1 MAKQTSFF
9 SSISRLY
16 PHVRPIIPRLVMG
29 LLCALLASVV
39 ALTIPQV
46 LRVLVNESLEPGGS
60 ADAVWTASLVILGLG
75 IAEAGLVALR
85 RQFVINPATTVE
97 TRMRVSLYGHLQ
109 DLTVS
114 FHDRWGSGQ
123 LLSRAM
129 TDLNFLRRWM
139 AFGAIMLVVTTLT
152 VVIGVVVM
160 FAMSWQLALIF
171 LAAAVPI
178 MIYGFRFRTRFSKV
192 ARRSQDQAGD
202 LATTVEESVHGIRVL
217 KAFGRSREALENF
230 NEQAEELRQTE
241 IAKAKHLATFSLVV
255 TLLPELALGAGL
267 VVGIMLASTGEL
279 SIGALVAFFATAAVI
294 AAPVEFC
301 GMLLAMALTA
311 KTAVDRHFEVMDSV
325 NTITSPDQ
333 PRRPAELKGAL
344 SFNNATFAYEDA
356 PDKPILK
363 DISLDIRP
371 GETMALVGITGSG
384 KSALL
389 QLVPRLYDV
398 TAGSITI
405 DGVDLREFSVEDLR
419 TVVAVAFEDT
429 TLFSSSVR
437 DNVLLGAPAGLP
449 AEAPRGGPRGGARR
463 RPGPLRLLP
472 PGRAG
477 HPDRRGGAQPLR
489 RPAAA
494 HRPGPRHRRPAQ
506 GAGPGRSA
514 VRPGRPHRGT
524 RRDRLRE
531 VLADTTTLIVA
542 HRPSTVALAD
552 RVALLEDGRITA
564 VGTHAELLA
573 AEPPL
578 PLRDRQPRPGTA
590 GPGLRTAG
598 LRTVRPQRRGGFP
611 MSSATFGTANEDN
624 AHLSKS
630 ESKTVRRRSLAL
642 LRLPDP
648 PGPPA
653 VLADHRRRRAVP
665 GRPRR
670 RAGADRLRH
679 RPRPAGPER
688 RRQPPAGAHRRRL
701 PGRRRRHGRAS
712 PPCT

>member
-46 LRVLVNESLEPGGS
+46 LRVLINQSLEPGGS
-60 ADAVWTASLVILGLG
+60 TDAVWTASLVILGLG

-152 VVIGVVVM
+152 VVIGVAVM

-241 IAKAKHLATFSLVV
+241 IAKAKHVATFSLVV
-255 TLLPELALGAGL
+255 TLLPELALGTGL
-267 VVGIMLASTGEL
+267 VVGILLASTGEL

-325 NTITSPDQ
+325 NTITSPDH
-333 PRRPAELKGAL
+333 PRSPAELQGAL
-344 SFNNATFAYEDA
+344 SFHNATFAYEDA
-356 PDKPILK
+356 PDKPILT
-363 DISLDIRP
+363 DVTLDIRP

-398 TAGSITI
+398 TAGTITI

-449 AEAPRGGPRGGARR
+449 PERREELLEEALDVAQAHFAYSLPDGLDTLIGEEGLSLSGGQRQRIALARAIAARPRVLVLDD
-463 RPGPLRLLP
+463 PL
-472 PGRAG
+472 
-477 HPDRRGGAQPLR
+477 
-489 RPAAA
+489 
-494 HRPGPRHRRPAQ
+494 
-506 GAGPGRSA
+506 SA
-514 VRPGRPHRGT
+514 LDVHT
-524 RRDRLRE
+524 EELVETRLRE
-531 VLADTTTLIVA
+531 VLTATTTLIVA

-552 RVALLEDGRITA
+552 RVALLENGRITA
-564 VGTHAELLA
+564 VGTHTELLA
-573 AEPPL
+573 ENPHYRYVIASLDPEPRDLDSDLLDSELSGLNAEEVS
-578 PLRDRQPRPGTA
+578 R
-590 GPGLRTAG
+590 
-598 LRTVRPQRRGGFP
+598 
-611 MSSATFGTANEDN
+611 
-624 AHLSKS
+624 
-630 ESKTVRRRSLAL
+630 
-642 LRLPDP
+642 
-648 PGPPA
+648 
-653 VLADHRRRRAVP
+653 
-665 GRPRR
+665 
-670 RAGADRLRH
+670 
-679 RPRPAGPER
+679 
-688 RRQPPAGAHRRRL
+688 
-701 PGRRRRHGRAS
+701 
-712 PPCT
+712 

>member
-1 MAKQTSFF
+1 M
-9 SSISRLY
+9 
-16 PHVRPIIPRLVMG
+16 PRLVMG
-29 LLCALLASVV
+29 LVSALMASIV
-39 ALTIPQV
+39 ALAIPQV
-46 LRVLVNESLEPGGS
+46 LRVLINDWLRPGGS
-60 ADAVWTASLVILGLG
+60 SQAVWIASAVILVLG

-97 TRMRVSLYGHLQ
+97 TRMRVSLYDHLQ

-241 IAKAKHLATFSLVV
+241 IVKAKHLAAFSLVV
-255 TLLPELALGAGL
+255 TVLPELALGAGL
-267 VVGIMLASTGEL
+267 VVGIMLAAGGEL
-279 SIGALVAFFATAAVI
+279 SIGSLVAFFATAAVI

-311 KTAVDRHFEVMDSV
+311 KTAVDRHFEVMDAV
-325 NTITSPDQ
+325 NTITSPEE
-333 PRRPAELKGAL
+333 PHRPAELRGAL
-344 SFNNATFAYEDA
+344 GFHNATFAFEDA
-356 PDKPILK
+356 PEKPILK
-363 DISLDIRP
+363 DICLDIRP

-389 QLVPRLYDV
+389 QLVPRLFEV
-398 TAGSITI
+398 TAGSVTI
-405 DGVDLREFSVEDLR
+405 DGVDLRDFSVEDLR
-419 TVVAVAFEDT
+419 TIVSVAFEDT

-437 DNVLLGAPAGLP
+437 DNVLLGVQGQESPERREQIL
-449 AEAPRGGPRGGARR
+449 AEALDTAQAHFAYSLPEGLDTLIGEEGLSLSGGQRQRIALARAVAAK
-463 RPGPLRLLP
+463 PKVLVLDDPL
-472 PGRAG
+472 
-477 HPDRRGGAQPLR
+477 
-489 RPAAA
+489 
-494 HRPGPRHRRPAQ
+494 
-506 GAGPGRSA
+506 SA
-514 VRPGRPHRGT
+514 LDVNT
-524 RRDRLRE
+524 EELVEARLRA

-552 RVALLEDGRITA
+552 RVALLEDGRIAA
-564 VGTHAELLA
+564 VGTHTELLA
-573 AEPPL
+573 ENSHYRYVIASLDPEPRDLDSELSALEAEEVS
-578 PLRDRQPRPGTA
+578 R
-590 GPGLRTAG
+590 
-598 LRTVRPQRRGGFP
+598 
-611 MSSATFGTANEDN
+611 
-624 AHLSKS
+624 
-630 ESKTVRRRSLAL
+630 
-642 LRLPDP
+642 
-648 PGPPA
+648 
-653 VLADHRRRRAVP
+653 
-665 GRPRR
+665 
-670 RAGADRLRH
+670 
-679 RPRPAGPER
+679 
-688 RRQPPAGAHRRRL
+688 
-701 PGRRRRHGRAS
+701 
-712 PPCT
+712 

>member
-9 SSISRLY
+9 TSISRLY
-16 PHVRPIIPRLVMG
+16 PHVRPILPRLVMG
-29 LLCALLASVV
+29 LLCALLASVM
-39 ALTIPQV
+39 ALAIPQV
-46 LRVLVNESLEPGGS
+46 LRVLVNESLNPGGS
-60 ADAVWTASLVILGLG
+60 ADAVWTASLVVLGLG

-152 VVIGVVVM
+152 VVIGVAVM
-160 FAMSWQLALIF
+160 FWMSWQLALIF

-178 MIYGFRFRTRFSKV
+178 MIYGFRFRTRFSKA

-267 VVGIMLASTGEL
+267 VVGIMLAYTDQL
-279 SIGALVAFFATAAVI
+279 SIGSLVAFFATAAVV

-311 KTAVDRHFEVMDSV
+311 KSAVDRHFEVMDAQ
-325 NTITSPDQ
+325 NTITSPDR
-333 PRRPAELKGAL
+333 PRRPADLKGAL
-344 SFNNATFAYEDA
+344 SFRNASFAFDDA
-356 PDKPILK
+356 PGKPILSN
-363 DISLDIRP
+363 INLEIRP

-384 KSALL
+384 KSTLL
-389 QLVPRLYDV
+389 QLVPRLYEV
-398 TAGSITI
+398 TGGFITI

-419 TVVAVAFEDT
+419 SVVAVAFEDT

-437 DNVLLGAPAGLP
+437 DNVLLGVPDGVP
-449 AEAPRGGPRGGARR
+449 DGGPAAGRDAAREAVLEEALDVAQAQFAYSLPDGVDTLIGEEGLSLSGGQRQRIALARAIAAK
-463 RPGPLRLLP
+463 PAVLVLDDPL
-472 PGRAG
+472 
-477 HPDRRGGAQPLR
+477 
-489 RPAAA
+489 
-494 HRPGPRHRRPAQ
+494 
-506 GAGPGRSA
+506 SA
-514 VRPGRPHRGT
+514 LDVNTEEIVER
-524 RRDRLRE
+524 RLRE

-564 VGTHAELLA
+564 VGTHTGLLA
-573 AEPPL
+573 TNSHYRYVIASLDREP
-578 PLRDRQPRPGTA
+578 RD
-590 GPGLRTAG
+590 LDSE
-598 LRTVRPQRRGGFP
+598 L
-611 MSSATFGTANEDN
+611 SAFEDQ
-624 AHLSKS
+624 S
-630 ESKTVRRRSLAL
+630 EEISR
-642 LRLPDP
+642 
-648 PGPPA
+648 
-653 VLADHRRRRAVP
+653 
-665 GRPRR
+665 
-670 RAGADRLRH
+670 
-679 RPRPAGPER
+679 
-688 RRQPPAGAHRRRL
+688 
-701 PGRRRRHGRAS
+701 
-712 PPCT
+712 

>member
-9 SSISRLY
+9 RSISRLY

-46 LRVLVNESLEPGGS
+46 LRVLVNESLKPGGAS
-60 ADAVWTASLVILGLG
+60 DAVWTAAVVILVLG

-97 TRMRVSLYGHLQ
+97 TQMRVSLYGHLQ

-152 VVIGVVVM
+152 VVIGIVVM
-160 FAMSWQLALIF
+160 FSMSWQLAVIF

-178 MIYGFRFRTRFSKV
+178 MAYGFRFRTRFSKV

-241 IAKAKHLATFSLVV
+241 IMKAKHQATFTMVV

-267 VVGIMLASTGEL
+267 VVGVMLCASGQL

-294 AAPVEFC
+294 ATPVEFS

-311 KTAVDRHFEVMDSV
+311 KSAVDRHFEVMDSV
-325 NTITSPDQ
+325 NTITSPPE
-333 PRRPAELKGAL
+333 PRTPSQLKGAL
-344 SFNNATFAYEDA
+344 SFKNATFAFEDA

-363 DISLDIRP
+363 NINLDVRP

-384 KSALL
+384 KSALI

-398 TAGSITI
+398 TDGSITI
-405 DGVDLREFSVEDLR
+405 DGVDLREFDVDGLR
-419 TVVAVAFEDT
+419 RVVGVAFEDT

-437 DNVLLGAPAGLP
+437 DNVLLGAPDRTEEALDEALDVAQAHFAYSLPEGVDTLIGEEGLSLSGGQRQRI
-449 AEAPRGGPRGGARR
+449 ALARAIAARPRVLVLDD
-463 RPGPLRLLP
+463 PL
-472 PGRAG
+472 
-477 HPDRRGGAQPLR
+477 
-489 RPAAA
+489 
-494 HRPGPRHRRPAQ
+494 
-506 GAGPGRSA
+506 SA
-514 VRPGRPHRGT
+514 LDVHT
-524 RRDRLRE
+524 EELVETRLRA
-531 VLADTTTLIVA
+531 VLKDTTTLIVA

-552 RVALLEDGRITA
+552 RVALLEDGRIAA
-564 VGTHAELLA
+564 VGTHTELLA
-573 AEPPL
+573 HNPHYRYVIASLDQEP
-578 PLRDRQPRPGTA
+578 RD
-590 GPGLRTAG
+590 LDSE
-598 LRTVRPQRRGGFP
+598 L
-611 MSSATFGTANEDN
+611 SELEDE
-624 AHLSKS
+624 S
-630 ESKTVRRRSLAL
+630 EDSIR
-642 LRLPDP
+642 
-648 PGPPA
+648 
-653 VLADHRRRRAVP
+653 
-665 GRPRR
+665 
-670 RAGADRLRH
+670 
-679 RPRPAGPER
+679 
-688 RRQPPAGAHRRRL
+688 
-701 PGRRRRHGRAS
+701 
-712 PPCT
+712 

>member
-1 MAKQTSFF
+1 MAKQTPFF
-9 SSISRLY
+9 TSISRLY
-16 PHVRPIIPRLVMG
+16 PHVKPIIPRLFMG

-46 LRVLVNESLEPGGS
+46 LRVLINDSLQPGGS
-60 ADAVWTASLVILGLG
+60 TDAVWIAALAILGLG

-160 FAMSWQLALIF
+160 FSMSWQLALIF

-241 IAKAKHLATFSLVV
+241 IAKAKHLATFSMVV

-267 VVGIMLASTGEL
+267 VAGVMLAADGQL
-279 SIGALVAFFATAAVI
+279 SIGSLVAFFATAAVI

-311 KTAVDRHFEVMDSV
+311 KTAIDRHFEVMDAA
-325 NTITSPDQ
+325 NTITSPEQ
-333 PRRPAELKGAL
+333 PRQPGELSGAL
-344 SFNNATFAYEDA
+344 SFNSATFAFEDA

-363 DISLDIRP
+363 DVNLDIRP

-398 TAGSITI
+398 TGGSVTI
-405 DGVDLREFSVEDLR
+405 DGVDLREFSVEELR

-429 TLFSSSVR
+429 TLFSNSVR
-437 DNVLLGAPAGLP
+437 DNVLLGARERSEEALEEALEVAQAQFAYSLPEGLDTLIGDEGLSLSGGQRQRIALARAIAAKP
-449 AEAPRGGPRGGARR
+449 RVLVLDDPLSALDVNTEELVEA
-463 RPGPLRLLP
+463 
-472 PGRAG
+472 
-477 HPDRRGGAQPLR
+477 
-489 RPAAA
+489 
-494 HRPGPRHRRPAQ
+494 
-506 GAGPGRSA
+506 
-514 VRPGRPHRGT
+514 
-524 RRDRLRE
+524 RLRE

-552 RVALLEDGRITA
+552 RVALLEEGRIAA
-564 VGTHAELLA
+564 VGTHAELLEHNDHYRYVIA
-573 AEPPL
+573 SLETEP
-578 PLRDRQPRPGTA
+578 RD
-590 GPGLRTAG
+590 LD
-598 LRTVRPQRRGGFP
+598 
-611 MSSATFGTANEDN
+611 SE
-624 AHLSKS
+624 LSDLS
-630 ESKTVRRRSLAL
+630 ELDESEEISR
-642 LRLPDP
+642 
-648 PGPPA
+648 
-653 VLADHRRRRAVP
+653 
-665 GRPRR
+665 
-670 RAGADRLRH
+670 
-679 RPRPAGPER
+679 
-688 RRQPPAGAHRRRL
+688 
-701 PGRRRRHGRAS
+701 
-712 PPCT
+712 

>member
-9 SSISRLY
+9 TSISRLY
-16 PHVRPIIPRLVMG
+16 PHVRPILPRLVMG
-29 LLCALLASVV
+29 LLSALLASVM
-39 ALTIPQV
+39 ALAIPQV
-46 LRVLVNESLEPGGS
+46 LRVLVNESLKPGGS
-60 ADAVWTASLVILGLG
+60 ADAVWTASLVILVLG
-75 IAEAGLVALR
+75 IAEAVLVALR

-97 TRMRVSLYGHLQ
+97 TRMRISLYGHLQ
-109 DLTVS
+109 DLTVA

-152 VVIGVVVM
+152 VVIGVAVM
-160 FAMSWQLALIF
+160 FSMSWQLALIF

-192 ARRSQDQAGD
+192 ARRSQDQTGD

-230 NEQAEELRQTE
+230 NEQAQELRETE

-267 VVGIMLASTGEL
+267 VVGILLASTDQL
-279 SIGALVAFFATAAVI
+279 SIGSLVAFFATAAVV

-311 KTAVDRHFEVMDSV
+311 KSAVDRHFEVMDAQ

-344 SFNNATFAYEDA
+344 SFRDASFAFEDA

-363 DISLDIRP
+363 NISLDIRP

-389 QLVPRLYDV
+389 QLVPRLYEV
-398 TAGSITI
+398 TAGAITI

-437 DNVLLGAPAGLP
+437 GNVLLGAPDAGSAEGRDAALEEALDVAQAHFAYSLP
-449 AEAPRGGPRGGARR
+449 DGVDTLIGEEGLSLSGGQRQRIALARAIAAKPAVLVLDDPLSALDVNTEVLVEA
-463 RPGPLRLLP
+463 
-472 PGRAG
+472 
-477 HPDRRGGAQPLR
+477 
-489 RPAAA
+489 
-494 HRPGPRHRRPAQ
+494 
-506 GAGPGRSA
+506 
-514 VRPGRPHRGT
+514 
-524 RRDRLRE
+524 RLRE

-573 AEPPL
+573 NNSHYRYVIASLDHEP
-578 PLRDRQPRPGTA
+578 RD
-590 GPGLRTAG
+590 LDSE
-598 LRTVRPQRRGGFP
+598 L
-611 MSSATFGTANEDN
+611 SAFEDQ
-624 AHLSKS
+624 S
-630 ESKTVRRRSLAL
+630 EEISR
-642 LRLPDP
+642 
-648 PGPPA
+648 
-653 VLADHRRRRAVP
+653 
-665 GRPRR
+665 
-670 RAGADRLRH
+670 
-679 RPRPAGPER
+679 
-688 RRQPPAGAHRRRL
+688 
-701 PGRRRRHGRAS
+701 
-712 PPCT
+712 

>member
-1 MAKQTSFF
+1 MAKQTPFF
-9 SSISRLY
+9 TSISRLY
-16 PHVRPIIPRLVMG
+16 PHVKPIIPRLFMG
-29 LLCALLASVV
+29 LLCALLASIV
-39 ALTIPQV
+39 ALAIPQV
-46 LRVLVNESLEPGGS
+46 LRVLINDSLRPGG
-60 ADAVWTASLVILGLG
+60 ATDAVWIASLTILGLG
-75 IAEAGLVALR
+75 VAEAGLVALR

-241 IAKAKHLATFSLVV
+241 IAKAKHQATFSMVV

-267 VVGIMLASTGEL
+267 VAGITLAADGQL
-279 SIGALVAFFATAAVI
+279 SIGSLVAFFATAAVV
-294 AAPVEFC
+294 AAPVEFS

-311 KTAVDRHFEVMDSV
+311 KTAIDRHFEVMDAA
-325 NTITSPDQ
+325 NTITSPEQ
-333 PRRPAELKGAL
+333 PRQPAQLRGAL
-344 SFNNATFAYEDA
+344 SFNAATFAFEDA

-363 DISLDIRP
+363 DISLDVRP

-405 DGVDLREFSVEDLR
+405 DGVDLREFSVEQLR
-419 TVVAVAFEDT
+419 TVVGVAFEDT
-429 TLFSSSVR
+429 TLFSNSVR
-437 DNVLLGAPAGLP
+437 DNVLLGASERSQEALEEALDVAQAHFAHSLPDGLDTLIGEEGLSLSGGQRQRIALARAIAAKP
-449 AEAPRGGPRGGARR
+449 KVLVLDDPLSALDVNTEELVEA
-463 RPGPLRLLP
+463 
-472 PGRAG
+472 
-477 HPDRRGGAQPLR
+477 
-489 RPAAA
+489 
-494 HRPGPRHRRPAQ
+494 
-506 GAGPGRSA
+506 
-514 VRPGRPHRGT
+514 
-524 RRDRLRE
+524 RLRE

-552 RVALLEDGRITA
+552 RVALLKDGRIAA

-573 AEPPL
+573 HNEHYRYVIASLETEP
-578 PLRDRQPRPGTA
+578 RD
-590 GPGLRTAG
+590 LD
-598 LRTVRPQRRGGFP
+598 
-611 MSSATFGTANEDN
+611 SE
-624 AHLSKS
+624 LSDLS
-630 ESKTVRRRSLAL
+630 ELSDESEEISR
-642 LRLPDP
+642 
-648 PGPPA
+648 
-653 VLADHRRRRAVP
+653 
-665 GRPRR
+665 
-670 RAGADRLRH
+670 
-679 RPRPAGPER
+679 
-688 RRQPPAGAHRRRL
+688 
-701 PGRRRRHGRAS
+701 
-712 PPCT
+712 

>member
-1 MAKQTSFF
+1 MAKQSSFF
-9 SSISRLY
+9 TSISRLY
-16 PHVRPIIPRLVMG
+16 PHVRPILPRLVMG

-39 ALTIPQV
+39 ALAIPQV
-46 LRVLVNESLEPGGS
+46 LRVLVNESLKPGGS
-60 ADAVWTASLVILGLG
+60 TDAVWTASLVILGLG

-152 VVIGVVVM
+152 VVIGVAVM
-160 FAMSWQLALIF
+160 FSMSWQLALIF

-267 VVGIMLASTGEL
+267 VVGVMLASTDQL
-279 SIGALVAFFATAAVI
+279 SIGSLVAFFATAAVV

-311 KTAVDRHFEVMDSV
+311 KSAVDRHFEVMDAK

-333 PRRPAELKGAL
+333 PRRPAKLKGAL
-344 SFNNATFAYEDA
+344 SFRNATFAFEDA

-363 DISLDIRP
+363 NISLDIRP

-398 TAGSITI
+398 TAGTITI
-405 DGVDLREFSVEDLR
+405 DGVDLREFSVQDLR

-437 DNVLLGAPAGLP
+437 DNVLLGAPDAGSAEGRDAAL
-449 AEAPRGGPRGGARR
+449 AEALDVAQAHFAYSLPDGVETLIGEEGLSLSGGQRQRIALARAIAAK
-463 RPGPLRLLP
+463 PAVLVLDDPL
-472 PGRAG
+472 
-477 HPDRRGGAQPLR
+477 
-489 RPAAA
+489 
-494 HRPGPRHRRPAQ
+494 
-506 GAGPGRSA
+506 SA
-514 VRPGRPHRGT
+514 LDVNTEELVER
-524 RRDRLRE
+524 RLRE

-564 VGTHAELLA
+564 VGTHTELLA
-573 AEPPL
+573 RNSHYRYVIASLDTEP
-578 PLRDRQPRPGTA
+578 RD
-590 GPGLRTAG
+590 LDSE
-598 LRTVRPQRRGGFP
+598 LSVL
-611 MSSATFGTANEDN
+611 EDQ
-624 AHLSKS
+624 S
-630 ESKTVRRRSLAL
+630 EEISR
-642 LRLPDP
+642 
-648 PGPPA
+648 
-653 VLADHRRRRAVP
+653 
-665 GRPRR
+665 
-670 RAGADRLRH
+670 
-679 RPRPAGPER
+679 
-688 RRQPPAGAHRRRL
+688 
-701 PGRRRRHGRAS
+701 
-712 PPCT
+712 

>member
-1 MAKQTSFF
+1 MAKQSSFF
-9 SSISRLY
+9 TSISRLY
-16 PHVRPIIPRLVMG
+16 PHVRPILPRLVMG
-29 LLCALLASVV
+29 LLSALLASVV
-39 ALTIPQV
+39 ALAIPQV
-46 LRVLVNESLEPGGS
+46 LRVLVNESLTPGAS
-60 ADAVWTASLVILGLG
+60 TDAVWRASLIVLVLG

-152 VVIGVVVM
+152 VLIGVAVM

-230 NEQAEELRQTE
+230 NEQAKELRQTE
-241 IAKAKHLATFSLVV
+241 IAKARHQATFSLVV

-267 VVGIMLASTGEL
+267 VVGIVLASTDQL
-279 SIGALVAFFATAAVI
+279 SIGSLVAFFATAAVV

-311 KTAVDRHFEVMDSV
+311 KSAVDRHFEVMDAA
-325 NTITSPDQ
+325 NTITSPDR
-333 PRRPAELKGAL
+333 PRRPDQLKGAL
-344 SFNNATFAYEDA
+344 SFRNATFAFEDT

-363 DISLDIRP
+363 NITLDIRP

-398 TAGSITI
+398 TDGSITI
-405 DGVDLREFSVEDLR
+405 DGVDLRDFGVEDLR

-437 DNVLLGAPAGLP
+437 DNVLLGAPDAGSAEGRDAAL
-449 AEAPRGGPRGGARR
+449 AEALDVAQAHFAYSLPEGVDTLIGEEGLSLSGGQRQRIALARAIAAK
-463 RPGPLRLLP
+463 PAVLVLDDPL
-472 PGRAG
+472 
-477 HPDRRGGAQPLR
+477 
-489 RPAAA
+489 
-494 HRPGPRHRRPAQ
+494 
-506 GAGPGRSA
+506 SA
-514 VRPGRPHRGT
+514 LDVNT
-524 RRDRLRE
+524 EVLVEARLRE
-531 VLADTTTLIVA
+531 VLRDTTTLIVA

-552 RVALLEDGRITA
+552 RVALLEDGRIAA
-564 VGTHAELLA
+564 VGTHTELLA
-573 AEPPL
+573 RNSHYRYVIASLDPEP
-578 PLRDRQPRPGTA
+578 RDLDSELSDLEDQSEE
-590 GPGLRTAG
+590 
-598 LRTVRPQRRGGFP
+598 
-611 MSSATFGTANEDN
+611 MS
-624 AHLSKS
+624 
-630 ESKTVRRRSLAL
+630 R
-642 LRLPDP
+642 
-648 PGPPA
+648 
-653 VLADHRRRRAVP
+653 
-665 GRPRR
+665 
-670 RAGADRLRH
+670 
-679 RPRPAGPER
+679 
-688 RRQPPAGAHRRRL
+688 
-701 PGRRRRHGRAS
+701 
-712 PPCT
+712 